1 MALPDFL
8 IVGAMKCGT
17 STLAA
22 QLGAQDGVFMTTPK
36 EPNFFSDDDIY
47 ARGLCWYE
55 SLFERAASD
64 DLKGEASTHY
74 TKLPTFPE
82 TVARMHAVLDT
93 PKLVYVV
100 RDPIERALSHI
111 VHEWTER
118 RMGRDPTAA
127 FARHP
132 ELIEYGL
139 FAKQITPFIEAYGRD
154 AVCLT
159 SLERLKVDPQG
170 ELERVA
176 AHIGMT
182 RKPLWRND
190 LEPQNVSG
198 ERFRKLPF
206 HSLLVN
212 NPVAEAV
219 RRSLV
224 PRGLRTRVRQA
235 RQYGKRPQLPGNLR
249 KQLQERFA
257 EDQAELRR
265 MFPGVLELTDRQWQ
279 ENTT

>member
-1 MALPDFL
+1 
-8 IVGAMKCGT
+8 
-17 STLAA
+17 
-22 QLGAQDGVFMTTPK
+22 
-36 EPNFFSDDDIY
+36 
-47 ARGLCWYE
+47 
-55 SLFERAASD
+55 
-64 DLKGEASTHY
+64 
-74 TKLPTFPE
+74 
-82 TVARMHAVLDT
+82 
-93 PKLVYVV
+93 
-100 RDPIERALSHI
+100 
-111 VHEWTER
+111 
-118 RMGRDPTAA
+118 MGRDPTAA

-206 HSLLVN
+206 HSVLVN
-212 NPVAEAV
+212 NPVAEAL

-235 RQYGKRPQLPGNLR
+235 RQYGKRPKLPGNLR